1 MGYLASSRT
10 QGNCNFHLF
19 TCAWVVAAQ
28 GWTMRRHVKASI
40 HFLLSTVLPHTG
52 AAALPPS
59 SSALHCSPKVVIW
72 GHTASTPLA
81 PEPIQPSTSAI
92 SFCPLCTYLDT
103 SAIRPRH
110 TARLWELTKLLP
122 VNWFPANLLLGSSW
136 LCESSYPA
144 AQLFHRGR
152 YGWTRTPVQRQLHE
166 QQGYCL
172 DIGSWS
178 LLPPRIIWSV
188 SHTSSGAHI
197 SAWFG
202 GLGIH
207 EPVKLVEICS
217 SLMCVC
223 GGRGACTVKW
233 YCFLFASF
241 LGQRLLPMTFIGL
254 SHNGMLILVDLRG
267 ATDTI
272 RNPSRSV
279 KGNWDISFGGN
290 SLTDV
295 SECGTWHWICWLSI
309 MASQKVICC
318 DIIKCDWRVL
328 MWYKLK
334 CCRKMHSQ
342 THMGV
347 KPKALF
353 LTPSCQIFDLDNYRF
368 ATNALLSSVTT
379 LNLPNWQIH

>member
-92 SFCPLCTYLDT
+92 SSCPLCTYLDT

-241 LGQRLLPMTFIGL
+241 FRAEIA
-254 SHNGMLILVDLRG
+254 SY
-267 ATDTI
+267 
-272 RNPSRSV
+272 
-279 KGNWDISFGGN
+279 DI
-290 SLTDV
+290 
-295 SECGTWHWICWLSI
+295 
-309 MASQKVICC
+309 
-318 DIIKCDWRVL
+318 
-328 MWYKLK
+328 
-334 CCRKMHSQ
+334 
-342 THMGV
+342 
-347 KPKALF
+347 
-353 LTPSCQIFDLDNYRF
+353 YRAF
-368 ATNALLSSVTT
+368 T
-379 LNLPNWQIH
+379 